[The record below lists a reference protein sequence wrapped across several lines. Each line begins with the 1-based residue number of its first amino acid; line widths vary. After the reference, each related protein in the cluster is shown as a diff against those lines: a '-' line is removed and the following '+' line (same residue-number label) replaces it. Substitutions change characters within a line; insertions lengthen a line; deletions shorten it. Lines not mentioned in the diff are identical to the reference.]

1 MEAGVVIS
9 DLHVGSYSG
18 LCPPS
23 GIRLDG
29 GGMYK
34 PNKFQV
40 GMYRFWIHFWDEFVP
55 AHAPRGRKLKFI
67 VINGDALEGLHHQRT
82 GVVSTTW
89 EDMVK
94 AAYEILAPLTKI
106 TRNLFVVRGTEA
118 HAAPMAEAE
127 ENLAGKL
134 KATKNE
140 IGDWSHWQLWL
151 EPENVQFQFAHHI
164 GVTSSAAY
172 ETSAPMRE
180 LIAGLVEAA
189 QWGRPMPKII
199 VRSHRHR
206 YTRVPLPTADG
217 DIELVV
223 TPGWQLRTP
232 NVERIDRM
240 RMPHI
245 GGVVFQLS
253 EGECQVKRKVYPLP
267 DPKVVR
273 I

>member
-1 MEAGVVIS
+1 VEIGVVIS
-9 DLHVGSYSG
+9 DPHVGSYAG

-29 GGMYK
+29 GGIYK
-34 PNKFQV
+34 PNKFQL
-40 GMYRFWIHFWDEFVP
+40 GTYRLWLHFWEKFVP
-55 AHAPRGRKLKFI
+55 SLAPHGRKLKFI
-67 VINGDALEGLHHQRT
+67 VINGDALEGLHHNRT
-82 GVVSTTW
+82 GIVATTW

-94 AAYEILAPLTKI
+94 AAAQILQPLTQMTK
-106 TRNLFVVRGTEA
+106 NLFIIRGTEA
-118 HAAPMAEAE
+118 HSAPMAEAE
-127 ENLAGKL
+127 ENLAQKL
-134 KATKNE
+134 GAIQNE
-140 IGDWSHWQLWL
+140 VGDWSHWQLWL
-151 EPENVQFQFAHHI
+151 EAEGVQFQFAHHI

-180 LIAGLVEAA
+180 LVAGLVESA

-232 NVERIDRM
+232 HVERIDRM

-245 GGVVFQLS
+245 GGVAFIM
-253 EGECQVKRKVYPLP
+253 ENGECEVKRKVYPLP
-267 DPKVVR
+267 DPK
-273 I
+273 IIKL

>member
-9 DLHVGSYSG
+9 DLHIASYAG

-29 GGMYK
+29 GGSYL

-40 GMYRFWIHFWDEFVP
+40 EVYQFWRHFWEKFVP

-67 VINGDALEGLHHQRT
+67 VVNGDALEGIHHSRT
-82 GVVSTTW
+82 AIVATTW

-94 AAYEILAPLTKI
+94 AATEILRPLTKM
-106 TRNLFVVRGTEA
+106 TKHLFIVRGTEA
-118 HAAPMAEAE
+118 HSAPMAEAE
-127 ENLAGKL
+127 ENLGEKL
-134 KATKNE
+134 NAIKNE
-140 IGDWSHWQLWL
+140 VGDWSHWQLWL
-151 EPENVQFQFAHHI
+151 EAEKVPFQFAHHI

-223 TPGWQLRTP
+223 TPGWQLRTVH
-232 NVERIDRM
+232 VEKIDRM

-245 GGVVFQLS
+245 GGVVFQM
-253 EGECQVKRKVYPLP
+253 ENGECEIKRKVYSLP
-267 DPKVVR
+267 DPKM
-273 I
+273 IHI